1 MAKLY
6 FKYGVMGA
14 SKSAQALITK
24 FNYEENNNKVLLL
37 KPAVDTR
44 DGKTVIKSRIGMEA
58 DAIAIENFDDIYF
71 NYSIG
76 RYGENFNV
84 IICDESQFFTPKH
97 IEQLKKITLEKNVPV
112 ICYGLLSDFQ
122 TNLFPGSKRL
132 VELADSLQEIKMVCG
147 CGAKATVNARFI
159 DGKIALDG
167 EQIVLGGN
175 DSYKGMC
182 YRCFDKLRT
191 ERYEDLAAKSY
202 IDTLSIDD
210 YRDLLEEGFSK

>member
-37 KPAVDTR
+37 KPAIDTR
-44 DGKTVIKSRIGMEA
+44 DGKTVIKSRIGMEG
-58 DAIAIENFDDIYF
+58 DAIAIENFDNIYF

-76 RYGENFNV
+76 KYGENFNV

-167 EQIVLGGN
+167 EQVVLGGN

-191 ERYEDLAAKSY
+191 ERYKDLAAKS
-202 IDTLSIDD
+202 LSIDD
-210 YRDLLEEGFSK
+210 CRDLLEEGFSK

>member
-24 FNYEENNNKVLLL
+24 FNYEENNNEVLLL

-202 IDTLSIDD
+202 IDTFSIDD

>member
-210 YRDLLEEGFSK
+210 YRDLL